1 MPVLPGNRR
10 SAALDE
16 DEGERQSSRRSH
28 EMDELPG
35 GRPRQSR
42 KDARRPESTYCARA
56 FLVLVN
62 VGGIIFGSLILYY
75 GLRAYVRLKAE
86 QDINGVHRPFAA
98 VLAGGSG
105 IVVFSLFGLV
115 QYTYIHTCMPA
126 YMQNLHTCMHAC
138 IHACMHACIHTH
150 VYTFMHTHT
159 HIHTHTHTYNHTH
172 THKYIHT
179 YINT

>member
-1 MPVLPGNRR
+1 VLPGNRR

-42 KDARRPESTYCARA
+42 KDARRPREESTYCARA

-62 VGGIIFGSLILYY
+62 VGGIVFGSLILYY

-86 QDINGVHRPFAA
+86 KDINGVHRPFAA

-115 QYTYIHTCMPA
+115 QY
-126 YMQNLHTCMHAC
+126 
-138 IHACMHACIHTH
+138 
-150 VYTFMHTHT
+150 
-159 HIHTHTHTYNHTH
+159 
-172 THKYIHT
+172 IHT
-179 YINT
+179 YINTCIQA

>member
-1 MPVLPGNRR
+1 M
-10 SAALDE
+10 AATALDE

-86 QDINGVHRPFAA
+86 QDINGVTKIVIKRSFQEPIDRVLIIAGTAQATPEIKGTTDLPFRPNRR
-98 VLAGGSG
+98 
-105 IVVFSLFGLV
+105 I
-115 QYTYIHTCMPA
+115 
-126 YMQNLHTCMHAC
+126 NLSIMNITRDM
-138 IHACMHACIHTH
+138 
-150 VYTFMHTHT
+150 
-159 HIHTHTHTYNHTH
+159 
-172 THKYIHT
+172 
-179 YINT
+179 